1 MCPGTTKDATLL
13 MDDASRPQAFKPHTL
28 EKPQVHFWVHFHY
41 SAVLTLP
48 GTIYTNIGGTLLG
61 QHSVV
66 SSPPGVTPTRRSG
79 GQQSVSGCQMQSQH
93 TGPANNAHQST
104 NKSEQPVAH
113 KHFSH
118 GTLQMSKL
126 QDLIISVFPVCN
138 PVPIFLPVT
147 QILL

>member
-1 MCPGTTKDATLL
+1 MSRHNKRCNFAHGRCIQ
-13 MDDASRPQAFKPHTL
+13 ASSILPHTL
-28 EKPQVHFWVHFHY
+28 EKPRYTSGYTY

-66 SSPPGVTPTRRSG
+66 SSPPGVTPTRPSG

-138 PVPIFLPVT
+138 PVPIFLPVI